1 MKLEYYNINDFII
14 YLNNDYIKKYNLKL
28 EENTQEN
35 FKKLLNKLK
44 SIYNLELYGYYKINV
59 YINKYYGIIIELFKE
74 DDEYIKIFG
83 DSLDLKILFKN
94 DAKVYY
100 EIEEYNKYNLDKYN
114 IYYYNNKFYI
124 EIIYNNN
131 IKEYLNLLESSKIIY
146 GTQLEKIINNLIKI

>member
-28 EENTQEN
+28 EENAQDN

>member
-28 EENTQEN
+28 EENLQEN
-35 FKKLLNKLK
+35 FKKLLKKLK
-44 SIYNLELYGYYKINV
+44 YLYNLELYGYYKINV

>member
-28 EENTQEN
+28 EENAQEN